1 MVNDDR
7 SLVCS
12 YLADGFLQ
20 PQRRCEQVYD
30 SAPRNVRTTLV
41 RQLKNARW
49 PHPDRP
55 VSSFRHET
63 AFMQALGRLPLEC
76 SILTLARLYDEVHVY
91 LCRALDRSRKGRPH
105 NAGFLKNPWVE
116 LRALADE
123 LVARESAVEDQIYL
137 QSEGPHPQALRAS
150 WRRILPMTFD
160 NLPVLKSLGNLL
172 PGERS
177 ESHEYAGIGGG
188 GGSDIISTSMVG
200 HLLRQQGKEMDLLI
214 STRTWAIGSQG
225 KAGAK
230 VGTKREVYNSDTVNQ
245 ANGTPIPGT
254 YRVKEHTHAEGRDL
268 EAIPWARH
276 SQIYMVLDQGESRS
290 SIPKAEQT
298 NLPGQFEAILSQSK
312 RDIDTVMTIDTGGDV
327 FGVDIDCGT
336 TATPDQDYRVQKAV
350 STLSSSYNLVTCV
363 VAPGVDAPSCSPL
376 VAERAGGMVYHLSQE
391 EKKRVLELLVEYR
404 MDGSVPN
411 RFGKTSLAL
420 QARLKGKL
428 GWVSLDLPEYV
439 VDTWEN
445 PWNSFVYVRKC
456 MEDLVL
462 LPTMK
467 LVHELD
473 NRMLGETDQQTTGRP
488 LDVLTERL
496 DLKKNTIAITSDKRP
511 TNRLGNDSST
521 VAACSEITSL

>member
-7 SLVCS
+7 TLVCS
-12 YLADGFLQ
+12 YLANGFLQ
-20 PQRRCEQVYD
+20 PLGRCEQVYD

-41 RQLKNARW
+41 RQIKNAHW

-55 VSSFRHET
+55 VSSFHDEK

-76 SILTLARLYDEVHVY
+76 SILTLARLYEEVHVY

-105 NAGFLKNPWVE
+105 NAGFLQNRWVE
-116 LRALADE
+116 LKALVDE

-137 QSEGPHPQALRAS
+137 ENDGPHPQALRAL
-150 WRRILPMTFD
+150 WRRVPQMTFN
-160 NLPVLKSLGNLL
+160 NLPVLNSLGDLL

-177 ESHEYAGIGGG
+177 ASHEYAGIGGG
-188 GGSDIISTSMVG
+188 GGSDVISTSIMG
-200 HLLRQQGKEMDLLI
+200 HLLRRQGKEMDLLI

-225 KAGAK
+225 KAGGK
-230 VGTKREVYNSDTVNQ
+230 VGTKREVYNSDTVNY
-245 ANGTPIPGT
+245 ANGTPIPST
-254 YRVKEHTHAEGRDL
+254 YRVKEHTRAEGRDL
-268 EAIPWARH
+268 EAIPWAKH

-290 SIPKAEQT
+290 SIPEGDQA
-298 NLPGQFEAILSQSK
+298 NLPDQFQAILSQSG

-336 TATPDQDYRVQKAV
+336 TATPDQDYRVQHAV
-350 STLSSSYNLVTCV
+350 STLSSNYNLVTCV

-376 VAERAGGMVYHLSQE
+376 VAERAGGMVCHLSQA
-391 EKKRVLELLVEYR
+391 EKNRMLELLVEYR

-439 VDTWEN
+439 VNTWEN
-445 PWNSFVYVRKC
+445 PWNSFVYVREC

-462 LPTMK
+462 IPTVE
-467 LVHELD
+467 LVRELD
-473 NRMLGETDQQTTGRP
+473 RRMLEQVNQQPTTTSP
-488 LDVLTERL
+488 PAAKSLDP
-496 DLKKNTIAITSDKRP
+496 NTIA
-511 TNRLGNDSST
+511 
-521 VAACSEITSL
+521 